1 MDNYQLAAIFDH
13 IGDLLEI
20 KGEVVYKV
28 LAYRKAAESLRN
40 LGEDVTILQREGR
53 LTEVPGVGKAI
64 ADKISELINTGSLEF
79 LERLEQEVPPT
90 LTELLQIP
98 DVGPK
103 KTAMFWQKAG
113 IIDLAGL
120 ESAAREGKLRNLP
133 GVGEKTELRIL
144 AGIEAVARRSKRMT
158 QDVAWGM
165 ANRWLAWL
173 RAEPGVVMAE
183 AAGSLRRWKP
193 TIGDID
199 LVAAAEQPGL
209 VMGALAQHPDVR
221 TVLGGGPNKSSVE
234 LKNGINMQL
243 WIQPPERWGSL
254 LQFVTGSKD
263 HNVRV
268 RELAQK
274 RGLSLSEH
282 GFLREDGS
290 ELLCANEEEVYRALD
305 LPWIPAEMREDRGE
319 IRAALAGKLPRGID
333 VEDIHAE
340 FHSHTTWSDGIS
352 SVEEMARAAVQR
364 GLKVLAITD
373 HSSGLG
379 VVGGLTPERL
389 RQQHEEIDMVQR
401 KLRNEIVLLQGAE
414 VEIHADGSLEYSD
427 EVLDTLDVV
436 VASLHSSLR
445 QPREQVTA
453 RLLKAIR
460 NPHVDVIGHLSG
472 RLLPNREGADLDME
486 AVLSAAKESG
496 VALEINASPYRLDLG
511 ETYARRAAEMGIPI
525 TIDTD
530 AHKPEDFDQLKYG
543 VMSARRA
550 WIGPDQVI
558 NTWNVGK
565 IKTWLKERTE
575 SR

>member
-40 LGEDVTILQREGR
+40 LGEDVTTLQREGR

-64 ADKISELINTGSLEF
+64 ADKISELINTGSLDF
-79 LERLEQEVPPT
+79 LQRLEQEVPPT
-90 LTELLQIP
+90 LTELLQVP

-113 IIDLAGL
+113 ITDLAGL

-144 AGIEAVARRSKRMT
+144 AGIEAVGRRSKRMT
-158 QDVAWGM
+158 QDVAWGL

-173 RAEPGVVMAE
+173 RAEPGVVVAD

-199 LVAAAEQPGL
+199 LVAATEQPGL
-209 VMGALAQHPDVR
+209 VMSALAQHPDVR
-221 TVLGGGPNKSSVE
+221 AVLGGGPNKSSVE

-243 WIQPPERWGSL
+243 WIQSPERWGSL

-268 RELAQK
+268 REMAQK

-290 ELLCANEEEVYRALD
+290 ELLCATEEEVYRALD
-305 LPWIPAEMREDRGE
+305 LPWIPPEMREDRGE
-319 IRAALAGKLPRGID
+319 IRAALSGKLPQMVD
-333 VEDIHAE
+333 VGDMHAE

-427 EVLDTLDVV
+427 EVLDTLDIV

-453 RLLKAIR
+453 RLLKAMR

-486 AVLSAAKESG
+486 AVLNAAKESG
-496 VALEINASPYRLDLG
+496 IALEINASPYRLDLD
-511 ETYARRAAEMGIPI
+511 ETYARRAVEMGIPI

-530 AHKPEDFDQLKYG
+530 AHKPEDFDQVKYG
-543 VMSARRA
+543 VMSARRS
-550 WIGPDQVI
+550 WIGPNQVI

-565 IKTWLKERTE
+565 IKAWLKARTE
-575 SR
+575 A